1 MRAHPF
7 AIGLILCTIGGLHGL
22 GTLQIPHACAQQM
35 SVSLKS
41 SRSAVEP
48 QQTFVYSVTVRNEGN
63 EVVEGMTV
71 SLSIDKRLA
80 AQSASD
86 NGRTSNGKVEWRE
99 IALAAGQSRTFTASV
114 RVDAK
119 AEDGARL
126 YATAVAG
133 GGFAEATVQVED
145 ENDTGNDDE
154 RAITVRLYSNKAQV
168 EPGEPL
174 SLIVQVQ
181 NRGEKRASNVEVTV
195 ELAEHLAFLS
205 ASNQGKSSGRSI
217 TWKGLSIEKND
228 ERTVTV
234 STRVEHSAAHG
245 GSLIST
251 AYAEGAV
258 HEHRISVWD
267 PSFGRERM
275 QLHMFTDAQ
284 EVEAGGK
291 LTYTLRVRN
300 LAGHDEQADILAY
313 IDPRSTVTSVS
324 GDGQQFEQNL
334 VVWERVSFSQ
344 NETQSFTLAIQVP
357 ETLRAGE
364 ALRFSAQAGLD
375 RRELVTRVLPSRSGA
390 LVASALPTPPDR
402 PPAPAAPIAAPAPQQ
417 PAPVPA
423 SAIPAITLTL
433 AADRTESQPGS
444 SIAYTISVTN
454 AGGQTVRDLHVQ
466 ESFPAGTVEVL
477 DADNGTRIGSSVQW
491 MIPALEAGRAWS
503 ATYRIRT
510 SSSLAHGSIVMSA
523 VTVRDGGNSVLAHA
537 DRRMNIISALPQAGW
552 GAFVAEAAAAK
563 EHIRIVQPAMAQ
575 KQATALVRTTGA
587 QAERESG
594 WGRRIAWGAALS
606 LGTFLGI
613 LIAIVA
619 AQNTLFPEKPLSVGR
634 TPANA

>member
-7 AIGLILCTIGGLHGL
+7 AIGLALCTIGGLHGL
-22 GTLQIPHACAQQM
+22 GALQIPHACAQQM
-35 SVSLKS
+35 SVALRA
-41 SRSAVEP
+41 SRSTVEP

-63 EVVEGMTV
+63 EAVEGTTV

-86 NGRTSNGKVEWRE
+86 SGRTSNGKVEWKE
-99 IALAAGQSRTFTASV
+99 VTLAAGQSRTLTASV

-133 GGFAEATVQVED
+133 GGFAETTVQVED
-145 ENDTGNDDE
+145 ENDTNNDDE
-154 RAITVRLYSNKAQV
+154 RAVTIRLLSNKEQV
-168 EPGEPL
+168 EPSEPF
-174 SLIVQVQ
+174 SLIVEIR
-181 NRGEKRASNVEVTV
+181 NLGEKRVSNVDVTV

-205 ASNQGKSSGRSI
+205 ASNQGKGSGRNI
-217 TWKGLSIEKND
+217 TWEGLSIEKNGK
-228 ERTVTV
+228 RTLTA
-234 STRVEHSAAHG
+234 SIRVERGATHG
-245 GSLIST
+245 DSLIST

-258 HEHRISVWD
+258 HEQRIRVWN

-334 VVWERVSFSQ
+334 VVWERASFSQ
-344 NETQSFTLAIQVP
+344 NETQSFTLAIQIP
-357 ETLRAGE
+357 ETLLPGE

-390 LVASALPTPPDR
+390 LVASALPTPSARQPS
-402 PPAPAAPIAAPAPQQ
+402 PVAAPAPQQ
-417 PAPVPA
+417 PAPVAA

-444 SIAYTISVTN
+444 SIAYTISVAN
-454 AGGQTVRDLHVQ
+454 AGNQTVRNLHVQ

-477 DADNGTRIGSSVQW
+477 DTGNGTRIGSSVQW
-491 MIPALEAGRAWS
+491 IIPALEAGRAWNT
-503 ATYRIRT
+503 TYRIRT

-523 VTVRDGGNSVLAHA
+523 TTVRDEGNSVLAHA
-537 DRRMNIISALPQAGW
+537 DRRMNIISTLPQAGW

-563 EHIRIVQPAMAQ
+563 EHIRIVQPATAQ
-575 KQATALVRTTGA
+575 RQETASVRTTGA
-587 QAERESG
+587 QAERESR

-606 LGTFLGI
+606 LGALLGI

-634 TPANA
+634 HPANA